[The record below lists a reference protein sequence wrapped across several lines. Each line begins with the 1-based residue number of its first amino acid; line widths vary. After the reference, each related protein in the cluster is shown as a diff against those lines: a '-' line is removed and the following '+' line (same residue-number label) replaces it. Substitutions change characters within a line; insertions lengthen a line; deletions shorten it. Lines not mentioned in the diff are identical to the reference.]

1 MNMKRILLLSLL
13 FPCFA
18 FAEPAN
24 IDLEIAVG
32 EDSYVTITFMD
43 LTGDPE
49 DISADS
55 FYFAAIATWSSD
67 TLSVAPAA
75 FTKSCSGLGLGVIDT
90 ISMKISDTDSD
101 IAPGFY
107 THALG
112 RVFADGDKELVA
124 RGAFLVTNDASPLG
138 W

>member
-1 MNMKRILLLSLL
+1 MRRLIIWLFMLL
-13 FPCFA
+13 PIVA
-18 FAEPAN
+18 FAAPAN

-43 LTGDPE
+43 STGDPA

-55 FYFAAIATWSSD
+55 FYFAAVATWSTD
-67 TLSVAPAA
+67 TLSVAPAG
-75 FTKSCSGLGLGVIDT
+75 FTTSVSGTSGSVVDT
-90 ISMKISDTDSD
+90 ITMKISGTDSD

>member
-1 MNMKRILLLSLL
+1 MRRLIIWLFMLL
-13 FPCFA
+13 PIVA
-18 FAEPAN
+18 FAAPAN

-43 LTGDPE
+43 STGDPA

-55 FYFAAIATWSSD
+55 FYFAAVATWSTD

-75 FTKSCSGLGLGVIDT
+75 FTKSSSGLGVIDT